1 MGLIARLA
9 LVLGSFVAGWFASPD
24 ADNFDIISF
33 VAALFL
39 FTVAV
44 AIAAFWPVLVAWGKR
59 CAARIQSRS

>member
-24 ADNFDIISF
+24 ADNFDILSF

-39 FTVAV
+39 FTLVV
-44 AIAAFWPVLVAWGKR
+44 AIAAFWPVLLAWGKR
-59 CAARIQSRS
+59 CVAQIKARF